1 MSVRPDNRLA
11 DVPMTPLAC
20 LACGAR
26 VEVRKSSWD
35 QTSIQWHEDAVE
47 ACVERRATTFGPGP
61 NGSTFRGCA
70 ALRDTVREAAVS
82 GALSVVDEEPLKV
95 NPDNPDAPAH

>member
-20 LACGAR
+20 HTCAAR

-35 QTSIQWHEDAVE
+35 QTSIQWRGDAAG
-47 ACVERRATTFGPGP
+47 ACVERRASAPGSGP
-61 NGSTFRGCA
+61 NAGAFPGCS
-70 ALRDTVREAAVS
+70 ALRDTVRKAAVRGELRIVDEDPLRVNPEAA
-82 GALSVVDEEPLKV
+82 D
-95 NPDNPDAPAH
+95 H